1 MLIEKEQMEI
11 IAGYLRIAYKD
22 PDAASKLEGF
32 LNGFDLG
39 WQEGIDHAAHYV
51 KRWHESM
58 DSYHEGVTKG
68 LLSEVEGGIRD
79 LEFGDV

>member
-22 PDAASKLEGF
+22 ADAAAKLEGF

-39 WQEGIDHAAHYV
+39 WQNAIDHAAQYTYDWHHEMSNLHDSTV
-51 KRWHESM
+51 KGILM
-58 DSYHEGVTKG
+58 
-68 LLSEVEGGIRD
+68 EVEGGIRE